1 LRLLFT
7 ILFSLLL
14 NIPIFSQTHCGSAE
28 ILNKYLTEHPAQKN
42 KRDKMEK
49 NILSKPLNYNKQ
61 SMTIPVVFHVLYNTS
76 VQNISDNQIMSQLD
90 VLNEDFNRTNSD
102 AFNTPTDFAAIV
114 ASMQINFCLAKR
126 TSNGTPT
133 RDNTATNQYIF
144 LCFIRYFNSL

>member
-1 LRLLFT
+1 MRLLFT

-76 VQNISDNQIMSQLD
+76 VQNISDNLGKSD
-90 VLNEDFNRTNSD
+90 SFNYLSETTFKNIADENVR
-102 AFNTPTDFAAIV
+102 
-114 ASMQINFCLAKR
+114 
-126 TSNGTPT
+126 SNLVTH
-133 RDNTATNQYIF
+133 
-144 LCFIRYFNSL
+144 L